1 MQQSQNE
8 FTVIQEAI
16 QDKLEKRALLR
27 EEKVWTFISP
37 SPSSNSIADNP
48 ASPPQIIRIPDP
60 LRVSPAYY
68 LSRGPYGIYP
78 G

>member
-1 MQQSQNE
+1 MQKSQNE

-37 SPSSNSIADNP
+37 SLPSNFIADNP
-48 ASPPQIIRIPDP
+48 TSSPQIIRIPDP
-60 LRVSPAYY
+60 LRVSPAHYI
-68 LSRGPYGIYP
+68 SPGPDRIYP